1 MGQIY
6 NAVVDYLTE
15 YGWHFG
21 VAQEDVALHFGCQGR
36 NNLWQCLCIVDEDK
50 GFVRFYSIAP
60 VNVPEEYRGA
70 VSEFLTRANYG
81 LPLGNFEMDYRD
93 GEVRFK
99 TSIDV
104 EGGELTSTMIEN
116 LLKSNL
122 TTMDQ
127 YLPGLM
133 QVLYGNV
140 APAAA
145 VEAIESNPLKE
156 ILDQLELLKLLLEE
170 NVKSEQLE
178 DKPSRP
184 DISRLL
190 EDDLDLD
197 DDLDDPD
204 EDRRFRLN

>member
-1 MGQIY
+1 MGQLY

-15 YGWHFG
+15 DGWHFG
-21 VAQEDVALHFGCQGR
+21 VAQEDVALHFGFQGR

-60 VNVPEEYRGA
+60 VIVPEESRGA

-104 EGGELTSTMIEN
+104 EGGELTPTMIEN

-133 QVLYGNV
+133 RVLYGNV

-145 VEAIESNPLKE
+145 VEAIES
-156 ILDQLELLKLLLEE
+156 ELLMKQFLEE
-170 NVKSEQLE
+170 EVESEPLG

-184 DISRLL
+184 DFSKLL
-190 EDDLDLD
+190 EDDLDF
-197 DDLDDPD
+197 DDPD
-204 EDRRFRLN
+204 EDRRF

>member
-1 MGQIY
+1 MGQLY

-15 YGWHFG
+15 DGWHFG
-21 VAQEDVALHFGCQGR
+21 VAQEDVALHFGFQGR
-36 NNLWQCLCIVDEDK
+36 SNLWQCLCIVDEDK

-60 VNVPEEYRGA
+60 VIVPEEQRAA

-104 EGGELTSTMIEN
+104 EGGELTPTMIEN

-133 QVLYGNV
+133 RVLYGNV
-140 APAAA
+140 APAQA
-145 VEAIESNPLKE
+145 VEAIESDLLMK
-156 ILDQLELLKLLLEE
+156 QLTEDDPYQDLEKRDDHELGFSSL
-170 NVKSEQLE
+170 S
-178 DKPSRP
+178 
-184 DISRLL
+184 
-190 EDDLDLD
+190 EDDLDD
-197 DDLDDPD
+197 DGDD
-204 EDRRFRLN
+204 EQFRRF

>member
-1 MGQIY
+1 MGQLY

-15 YGWHFG
+15 DGWHFG
-21 VAQEDVALHFGCQGR
+21 VAQEDVALHFGFQGR

-60 VNVPEEYRGA
+60 VIVPEESRGA

-104 EGGELTSTMIEN
+104 EGGELTPTMIEN

-133 QVLYGNV
+133 RVLYGNV

-145 VEAIESNPLKE
+145 VEAIES
-156 ILDQLELLKLLLEE
+156 ELLMKQFLEADVE
-170 NVKSEQLE
+170 SEPLE

-184 DISRLL
+184 DFRKLL
-190 EDDLDLD
+190 EDDLDFD
-197 DDLDDPD
+197 EPD
-204 EDRRFRLN
+204 EDRRF